1 MPDSD
6 GVVGTSGVSSE
17 ESAGELPGEVAE
29 VVGPLAAITL
39 ANWWSLHTTGTR
51 ESYSK
56 SLVYSDT

>member
-29 VVGPLAAITL
+29 VVGPLAAVPPF
-39 ANWWSLHTTGTR
+39 G
-51 ESYSK
+51 K
-56 SLVYSDT
+56 SFSFKA